1 MRNRG
6 DLADPD
12 LRPLW
17 QAISVRLAQGDDAGS
32 IQTVRAEL
40 SRAGRAMLTGWLSRA
55 QVSRRTVS
63 LRIEA
68 GATVIPVQRV
78 LRALTMTPSELRE
91 VVEQNVGMI
100 PPLAEERRRA
110 AQLREDIWAYTATVL
125 PDTPRLTARLQARGV
140 VDDRAGELRRL
151 IDALARARAR
161 LPLSRPATLARLS
174 LNCAGDPHY
183 FDLNDAGQ
191 GARLVLLAADMLGAD
206 LPDTPA
212 AERALLARVGI
223 VADSLSQT
231 VLVLNVNAT
240 GDGPTDRSLRL
251 AHEDQR
257 PAHLTL
263 HDLTTHPPTLDRA
276 QPWLVVENPSV
287 IHEALMRGVRSPIVC
302 TSGTLT
308 AVDHVLLSLARTRGI
323 SMEYSGDID
332 TGGRNIAA
340 AAHRRYDVPSREMDN
355 ETLRAALAAGALSE
369 GPLPVPT
376 LAGPSYTPPTADCD
390 PGNGRVGDPDPVIFQ
405 EHPTVLDRLLGPDPE
420 DPLPLPGSPPIER
433 TTPKAARV
441 PDHGETLAS
450 PSPEHAGGFH
460 PAHNSTPTPT

>member
-6 DLADPD
+6 DLADSD

-55 QVSRRTVS
+55 PQVSRRTVS
-63 LRIEA
+63 LRIEE
-68 GATVIPVQRV
+68 GVTVIPVQRV
-78 LRALTMTPSELRE
+78 LRALTMTPDELRE
-91 VVEQNVGMI
+91 VVEQNVGKI
-100 PPLAEERRRA
+100 PPLAEDRRRA

-151 IDALARARAR
+151 IDALARVRAK

-191 GARLVLLAADMLGAD
+191 GARLVLLAADMLGANI
-206 LPDTPA
+206 PDTPA

-231 VLVLNVNAT
+231 VLVLNLNAT
-240 GDGPTDRSLRL
+240 GNGPTDRSLRL

-257 PAHLTL
+257 PTHLTL
-263 HDLTTHPPTLDRA
+263 HDLTLHPPILDRA
-276 QPWLVVENPSV
+276 EPWLVVENPSV

-323 SMEYSGDID
+323 PMEYSGDID
-332 TGGRNIAA
+332 TGGRNIAS
-340 AAHRRYDVPSREMDN
+340 AAHRRYDVPSREMDSD
-355 ETLRAALAAGALSE
+355 TRRAVLAAGALSE
-369 GPLPVPT
+369 GPPPVPT
-376 LAGPSYTPPTADCD
+376 LAGPSYTPLADD
-390 PGNGRVGDPDPVIFQ
+390 RDRGAARADDSEPVIFQ

-420 DPLPLPGSPPIER
+420 DPLPLPGSQPIGCI
-433 TTPKAARV
+433 TPAHIPNHEEA
-441 PDHGETLAS
+441 LAS
-450 PSPEHAGGFH
+450 PPPEHRGPLPRDSA
-460 PAHNSTPTPT
+460 ATPT